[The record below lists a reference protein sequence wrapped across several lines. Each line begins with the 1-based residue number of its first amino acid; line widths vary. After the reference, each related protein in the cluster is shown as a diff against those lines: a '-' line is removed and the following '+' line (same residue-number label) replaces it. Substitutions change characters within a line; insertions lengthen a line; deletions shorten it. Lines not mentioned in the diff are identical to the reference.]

1 MKTRTRT
8 PRVKFYE
15 RPWTPTESFV
25 DRSRT
30 SACNTRIVNPRQV
43 DSCSDS
49 RNAKPNRITRGG
61 KSSTGRARNCARL
74 SDSSEKHL
82 ALRAREHL
90 TNARSRKEKFSKF
103 FIGKRRQKKKWRSR
117 GKEESSRNHRNEI
130 FILVQYVPFRPNF
143 YLPWKFVLSC
153 NDQSRRGDEGIE
165 IFPVPNRSEP
175 TPSLSRPS
183 TNPMSQSQ

>member
-130 FILVQYVPFRPNF
+130 FILVQYSIP
-143 YLPWKFVLSC
+143 
-153 NDQSRRGDEGIE
+153 
-165 IFPVPNRSEP
+165 SEFLFTVKICP
-175 TPSLSRPS
+175 LL
-183 TNPMSQSQ
+183 